1 MTLPPCLLVWEDV
14 PCAAQAHTTL
24 SSLWEARKTWQNIK
38 KPVEVS
44 AGVLAM
50 VWFPHPVG
58 HLWGKKIG
66 DTSFL
71 RAMESAQLGCRGVL
85 CVGWGMRRGF
95 PVGLGTC
102 SGAAGV
108 LQVSWDPAVAG
119 ANLLQFLGVMERK
132 SLFSCADGDILDSVS
147 PGKTPRVAGEE
158 SKPGEKI
165 LACKGVRKKPTASF
179 DGISSSSSNSAHLR
193 RWLASCYFFSMKT

>member
-1 MTLPPCLLVWEDV
+1 MISSNLEARSCRRLVNIFYSAMTLPPCLLVWEDV

-85 CVGWGMRRGF
+85 CVGWGWEGGSQWGWE
-95 PVGLGTC
+95 PAVGLQESSKYLEILLWQGQTYCSSWGWWKGKAFFHVLMGTSWTLC
-102 SGAAGV
+102 HLGSHPG
-108 LQVSWDPAVAG
+108 LLEKKVS
-119 ANLLQFLGVMERK
+119 LERK
-132 SLFSCADGDILDSVS
+132 FWPAKV
-147 PGKTPRVAGEE
+147 
-158 SKPGEKI
+158 
-165 LACKGVRKKPTASF
+165 
-179 DGISSSSSNSAHLR
+179 
-193 RWLASCYFFSMKT
+193 